1 MTVKR
6 TDFSGVT
13 SQVGEAIADMQ
24 RPDKEDAA
32 QNLRSIHALI
42 DAIGRGD
49 LDAAISGARPDV
61 RFEMYGPLEFPWIRQ
76 ARGIAEL
83 RTALQQNFDSLAEQH
98 PEITSLTAQGDTIV
112 LIGREHGRVK
122 ATGAPYRMQF
132 VQRFLFREGRLA
144 SVTVIA
150 AHDVPSDR

>member
-1 MTVKR
+1 VKR
-6 TDFSGVT
+6 KDFSGVT
-13 SQVGEAIADMQ
+13 NQLGEAMADAQ
-24 RPDKEDAA
+24 RSDTEAAA
-32 QNLRSIHALI
+32 QNLRSIHSLI

-49 LDAAISGARPDV
+49 LDAAISNAHPDV

-76 ARGIAEL
+76 ATGVSEL

-98 PEITSLTAQGDTIV
+98 PEITSLTAQGNTIV

-132 VQRFLFREGRLA
+132 VQRFLFRDGRLA

-150 AHDVPSDR
+150 AHDIASDR

>member
-1 MTVKR
+1 MKR
-6 TDFSGVT
+6 KDFSGVT
-13 SQVGEAIADMQ
+13 NQLGEAMADAQ
-24 RPDKEDAA
+24 RSDTEAAA
-32 QNLRSIHALI
+32 QNLRSIHSLI

-49 LDAAISGARPDV
+49 LDAAISNAHPDV

-76 ARGIAEL
+76 ATGVSEL

-98 PEITSLTAQGDTIV
+98 PEITSLTAQGNTIV

-132 VQRFLFREGRLA
+132 VQRFLFRDGRLA

-150 AHDVPSDR
+150 AHDIASDR

>member
-1 MTVKR
+1 MKR
-6 TDFSGVT
+6 KDFSGVT
-13 SQVGEAIADMQ
+13 NQLGEAMADAQ
-24 RPDKEDAA
+24 RSDTEAAA
-32 QNLRSIHALI
+32 QNLRSIHSLI

-49 LDAAISGARPDV
+49 LDAAISNAHPDV

-76 ARGIAEL
+76 ATGVAEL

-98 PEITSLTAQGDTIV
+98 PEITSLTAQGNTIV

-132 VQRFLFREGRLA
+132 VQRFLFRDGRLA

-150 AHDVPSDR
+150 AHDIASDR

>member
-1 MTVKR
+1 MKR
-6 TDFSGVT
+6 KDFSDVT
-13 SQVGEAIADMQ
+13 DQLGEAITSLQ
-24 RPDKEDAA
+24 RPDEEAEA

-49 LDAAISGARPDV
+49 LDAAISNAHPDV
-61 RFEMYGPLEFPWIRQ
+61 RFEMYGPLEFPWTRQ
-76 ARGIAEL
+76 ATGIAEL
-83 RTALQQNFDSLAEQH
+83 RAALQRNFDSLAEQH

-150 AHDVPSDR
+150 AHDVSSDR